1 MVDSDKKNEDEFYD
15 GGEQEFDF
23 NELNRNQTI
32 PFTSTANNY
41 VDTTDI
47 QPTNTY
53 EKLKH
58 QYDESKPPAT
68 VLSVQADTEA
78 TELGDENPIVKFNK
92 LKEEIDTIEKDIE
105 FYSTHKELFK
115 GEVSLEKSLEELKKL
130 KQIANYIYTSEN
142 CEILK
147 KIAEAQKSNNINLST
162 KKYNVLNKK
171 IYDKLNE
178 HLMNRISI
186 INRLKADNPSNF
198 SNIEYELYIAPD
210 TVKVK
215 QYTKMMEIKR
225 AINSIENRIGEW
237 NFEAKKRSIASV
249 VYNIKNNLRLFD
261 QDFQKEINEK
271 MDALSKRIME
281 IKTGSQDFYENVN
294 KAKLDDLYSGFT
306 SSKDVEQVIFNT
318 IAKMESLK
326 NNHEES
332 AFLSLKIKDLIEQ
345 QEKISIT
352 INENCGIL
360 DKLKEN
366 ITKNVEVM
374 KKNIEIINKKL
385 K

>member
-237 NFEAKKRSIASV
+237 NYEAKKRSIASV

-271 MDALSKRIME
+271 MDTLSKRITE
-281 IKTGSQDFYENVN
+281 IKIASLINTMAISLMRKFI
-294 KAKLDDLYSGFT
+294 
-306 SSKDVEQVIFNT
+306 SKR
-318 IAKMESLK
+318 S
-326 NNHEES
+326 
-332 AFLSLKIKDLIEQ
+332 
-345 QEKISIT
+345 
-352 INENCGIL
+352 
-360 DKLKEN
+360 
-366 ITKNVEVM
+366 
-374 KKNIEIINKKL
+374 
-385 K
+385 